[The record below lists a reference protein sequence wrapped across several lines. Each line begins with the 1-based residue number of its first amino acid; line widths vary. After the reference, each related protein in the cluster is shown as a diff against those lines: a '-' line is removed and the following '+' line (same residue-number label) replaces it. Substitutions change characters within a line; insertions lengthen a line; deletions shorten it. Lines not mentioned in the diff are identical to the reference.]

1 MAFNT
6 DITDITMKLHRWLET
21 FAITTIVIIV
31 GFILNNS
38 DPLFVH
44 AQFPWVWFG
53 PLLVALRY
61 GIAPGLVSTG
71 GICLALLVMP
81 RLGIPVGE
89 FPTNYVLGGL
99 LMTLI
104 TGQFSEVWSKRL
116 RHADQLSSHTS
127 ERFEQL
133 SRAYFM
139 VRLSHDRLEQNLISR
154 PVTLRDAMVD
164 MRNLLVR
171 HGGRMDSETVT
182 ALLSILMHYCS
193 LESAAL
199 YLVDDEGEIIDAPI
213 AQCGKGAPLHKD
225 DLLLR
230 SAIESGNASYQ
241 AINRHIVEGQAAS
254 AAAIS
259 SAVWSVDTSQSDQ
272 REQTSYLVVAP
283 LRTSSGKLLGLL
295 LITEMPFLS
304 LHRETLQIMGVLL
317 AYASD
322 QTESV
327 ERASDILRLYPDCP
341 PNFAAEL
348 TKVVRLKRDLEVSS
362 ALVTITVLANPRLDE
377 ICRTL
382 ERQQRGLDHS
392 WHRTVE
398 GGAQFVTLMP
408 FSGPA
413 AIEGFQSRLNEILKR
428 QFGRNIGQEGIT
440 MRSAMVASDAP
451 VAQLVDLL
459 EEKQ

>member
-1 MAFNT
+1 MAFKK
-6 DITDITMKLHRWLET
+6 DITMKLNRWLET
-21 FAITTIVIIV
+21 FAITAIVITG
-31 GFILNNS
+31 GFLLNSS

-71 GICLALLVMP
+71 GICLTLLVMP
-81 RLGIPVGE
+81 RLGLPIGE

-99 LMTLI
+99 LIVLL
-104 TGQFSEVWSKRL
+104 TGQFSEVWNKRL
-116 RHADQLSSHTS
+116 RHADHLSRHTS
-127 ERFEQL
+127 DRFEQL

-154 PVTLRDAMVD
+154 PVTLRDAMINL
-164 MRNLLVR
+164 RNLLLK
-171 HGGRMDSETVT
+171 HGGRMDSETGA

-193 LESAAL
+193 LQSAAL
-199 YLVDDEGEIIDAPI
+199 YLANDDNEIADHPL
-213 AQCGKGAPLHKD
+213 AQCGKGATLKKD

-230 SAIESGNASYQ
+230 SAIESGQAAYQ
-241 AINRHIVEGQAAS
+241 SINSRIIEGQTSSSPAAL
-254 AAAIS
+254 S
-259 SAVWSVDTSQSDQ
+259 SAVWSVDTSRLDQ
-272 REQTSYLVVAP
+272 KEQTSYLVVAP
-283 LRTSSGKLLGLL
+283 MRTSSGKLLGLL
-295 LITEMPFLS
+295 LVTEMPFLN

-322 QTESV
+322 QAESV
-327 ERASDILRLYPDCP
+327 ERASDLLNHFPDCP

-348 TKVVRLKRDLEVSS
+348 IKTVRLKRDLDVSS
-362 ALVTITVLANPRLDE
+362 ALVMLKVVTASRLDE
-377 ICRTL
+377 ISRTM

-392 WHRTVE
+392 WQRTVQ

-413 AIEGFQSRLNEILKR
+413 SIEGYQSRLDEILRR
-428 QFGRNIGQEGIT
+428 QFGRSIGQEGIT
-440 MRSAMVASDAP
+440 MRSAIVAADDP
-451 VAQLVDLL
+451 LVQLVDLL
-459 EEKQ
+459 EERQ

>member
-1 MAFNT
+1 MAFNK
-6 DITDITMKLHRWLET
+6 DITMQLSRWLET
-21 FAITTIVIIV
+21 LAITAIVIIG
-31 GFILNNS
+31 GFFINNN

-44 AQFPWVWFG
+44 AQFPWAWFG
-53 PLLVALRY
+53 PLLIALRY
-61 GIAPGLVSTG
+61 GISPGLVSTS
-71 GICLALLVMP
+71 GICLALLVFP
-81 RLGIPVGE
+81 HFGLPTGE

-99 LMTLI
+99 LMVLI

-116 RHADQLSSHTS
+116 RHADQLSNHAS
-127 ERFEQL
+127 ERLEQL

-164 MRNLLVR
+164 LRNLLVK
-171 HGGRMDSETVT
+171 HGGKIDSETGA

-193 LESAAL
+193 LESAAI
-199 YLVDDEGEIIDAPI
+199 YLADEANEIMNDPL
-213 AQCGKGAPLHKD
+213 AQCGKGAPLKKN

-230 SAIESGNASYQ
+230 SAIESGNSAYQ
-241 AINRHIVEGQAAS
+241 AINSHVIEGQTS
-254 AAAIS
+254 SPAAIS
-259 SAVWSVDTSQSDQ
+259 SAVWSVDISRSNQL
-272 REQTSYLVVAP
+272 EHTSYLVVAP

-295 LITEMPFLS
+295 LVTEMPFLN

-327 ERASDILRLYPDCP
+327 ERAGDLLRRFPDCP

-348 TKVVRLKRDLEVSS
+348 VKTVRLKRDLDVNS
-362 ALVTITVLANPRLDE
+362 ALVVININADSSLNEISRTVA
-377 ICRTL
+377 
-382 ERQQRGLDHS
+382 RQQRGLDHS
-392 WHRTVE
+392 WRRTNE
-398 GGAQFVTLMP
+398 WGIQFVTLMP

-413 AIEGFQSRLNEILKR
+413 SIEGYQSRIDEMLQR
-428 QFGRNIGQEGIT
+428 QLGRSASQERVT
-440 MRSAMVASDAP
+440 MRSTIVASNDP
-451 VAQLVDLL
+451 LAQLIDLL

>member
-1 MAFNT
+1 MAFNKDFT
-6 DITDITMKLHRWLET
+6 LKLSRWLET
-21 FAITTIVIIV
+21 FAITAIVII
-31 GFILNNS
+31 GGYILNNS

-44 AQFPWVWFG
+44 AQFPWIWFG

-71 GICLALLVMP
+71 GICLALLVLP
-81 RLGIPVGE
+81 RLGIPIGE

-104 TGQFSEVWSKRL
+104 TGQFCEVWSQRL
-116 RHADQLSSHTS
+116 RHADQISNHTG

-154 PVTLRDAMVD
+154 PVTLRDAMID
-164 MRNLLVR
+164 LRNLLVKR
-171 HGGRMDSETVT
+171 GGRIDSESGT
-182 ALLSILMHYCS
+182 AILSILMHYCS

-199 YLVDDEGEIIDAPI
+199 YPADDDEEILDSPL
-213 AQCGKGAPLHKD
+213 AQCGKGAPLNKD

-230 SAIESGNASYQ
+230 SAIESGNAAYQ
-241 AINRHIVEGQAAS
+241 AINQYVVEGQTRS
-254 AAAIS
+254 PAAIS
-259 SAVWSVDTSQSDQ
+259 SAVWSVDTSCHDQ

-283 LRTSSGKLLGLL
+283 LRTSSGELLGLL
-295 LITEMPFLS
+295 LVTEMPFLS
-304 LHRETLQIMGVLL
+304 LQRETLQIMGVLL

-327 ERASDILRLYPDCP
+327 ERAGNILRLFPDCP

-348 TKVVRLKRDLEVSS
+348 IKVVRLKRDLNVSS
-362 ALVTITVLANPRLDE
+362 ALVVVTVMAGPRLDE
-377 ICRTL
+377 MCITM

-392 WHRTVE
+392 WRRTLE
-398 GGAQFVTLMP
+398 WGTQFVTLMP

-413 AIEGFQSRLNEILKR
+413 SIEGFQSRLNEILKR
-428 QFGRNIGQEGIT
+428 QFGRSIGQEGIT
-440 MRSAMVASDAP
+440 IRSAIVAPEDP
-451 VAQLVDLL
+451 LAQLVDLL

>member
-6 DITDITMKLHRWLET
+6 DITLKLNRWLET
-21 FAITTIVIIV
+21 FVITAIVITV
-31 GFILNNS
+31 GVLLNSN

-44 AQFPWVWFG
+44 AQFPWVWLG

-81 RLGIPVGE
+81 RLGFPVGD

-104 TGQFSEVWSKRL
+104 TGQFSEVWSQRL
-116 RHADQLSSHTS
+116 RHADQLSSHTG

-154 PVTLRDAMVD
+154 PVTLRDAMID
-164 MRNLLVR
+164 LRNLLAK
-171 HGGRMDSETVT
+171 HGGSLNSETGT

-193 LESAAL
+193 LESAAF
-199 YLVDDEGEIIDAPI
+199 YPADGDEEIMVEPL
-213 AQCGKGAPLHKD
+213 AQCGKGAQLDKD

-230 SAIESGNASYQ
+230 SAIESGNAAYQ
-241 AINRHIVEGQAAS
+241 AINRYIVEGQTAS
-254 AAAIS
+254 PAAIS
-259 SAVWSVDTSQSDQ
+259 SAVWSVDTSSPDQ

-283 LRTSSGKLLGLL
+283 MRTSSGRLRGLL
-295 LITEMPFLS
+295 LVTEMPFLS
-304 LHRETLQIMGVLL
+304 LHRETLQILGVLL

-322 QTESV
+322 QSESV
-327 ERASDILRLYPDCP
+327 ERASDILRRFPDCP

-348 TKVVRLKRDLEVSS
+348 IKIVRLKRDLDVSS
-362 ALVTITVLANPRLDE
+362 ALVSITVMASPRLDE

-392 WHRTVE
+392 WRRSLEWGT
-398 GGAQFVTLMP
+398 QLVTLMP
-408 FSGPA
+408 FSGA
-413 AIEGFQSRLNEILKR
+413 ASIEGFQSRLNEILRR
-428 QFGRNIGQEGIT
+428 QFGKTIGQEGIT
-440 MRSAMVASDAP
+440 MRSTIVAAEDP
-451 VAQLVDLL
+451 LPQLLDLL
-459 EEKQ
+459 EDER